1 MGVLVDTIIGAVSFG
16 LISYISQPN
25 ILGNN
30 KYYFQIFG
38 FLWTLPVTY
47 FFLLLIASKIS
58 TTAMMNLSR
67 HIGLGAVITIL
78 TVYVCLIM
86 QEMEQSSII
95 FVNLVITMLFIV
107 LYFGFDVYKIL

>member
-67 HIGLGAVITIL
+67 HIGLGALITIL

-86 QEMEQSSII
+86 QDMEQSSII
-95 FVNLVITMLFIV
+95 FVNLVITILFIV

>member
-1 MGVLVDTIIGAVSFG
+1 MGVLVDSIIGAVSFG

-38 FLWTLPVTY
+38 FLWTLPITY
-47 FFLLLIASKIS
+47 FFLLIIASKIS

-95 FVNLVITMLFIV
+95 FVNLLITILFIV

>member
-1 MGVLVDTIIGAVSFG
+1 MGVLVDSLIGAISFG

-38 FLWTLPVTY
+38 FLWTLPITY
-47 FFLLLIASKIS
+47 FFLLLMASKIS

-78 TVYVCLIM
+78 TVYICLKM
-86 QEMEQSSII
+86 QDMDQNII
-95 FVNLVITMLFIV
+95 IIVNLLITILFIT
-107 LYFGFDVYKIL
+107 LYFGFDIYEVL

>member
-1 MGVLVDTIIGAVSFG
+1 MGVLVDSIIGAISFG

-38 FLWTLPVTY
+38 FLWTLPITY
-47 FFLLLIASKIS
+47 FFLLIIASKIS

-67 HIGLGAVITIL
+67 HIGLGAVITVL

-95 FVNLVITMLFIV
+95 FVNLVITILFIV

>member
-78 TVYVCLIM
+78 TVYVCLQM
-86 QEMEQSSII
+86 QDMEQSSII
-95 FVNLVITMLFIV
+95 FVNLVITILFIV

>member
-16 LISYISQPN
+16 IISYISQPN

-38 FLWTLPVTY
+38 FLWTLPITY

-86 QEMEQSSII
+86 QDMEQSSII
-95 FVNLVITMLFIV
+95 FVNLVITILFIV

>member
-38 FLWTLPVTY
+38 FLWTLPITY

-67 HIGLGAVITIL
+67 HIGLGALITIL

-86 QEMEQSSII
+86 QDMEQSSII
-95 FVNLVITMLFIV
+95 FVNLVITILFIV

>member
-38 FLWTLPVTY
+38 FLWTLPITY

-86 QEMEQSSII
+86 QDMEQSSII
-95 FVNLVITMLFIV
+95 FVNLVITILFIV

>member
-86 QEMEQSSII
+86 QDMEQSSII

>member
-86 QEMEQSSII
+86 QDMEQSSII
-95 FVNLVITMLFIV
+95 FVNLVITILFIV